1 VRRPQWPISV
11 ILSSITR
18 CREAAS
24 TRVAAPSARDQRI
37 IASPAAF
44 VPGTIPCRA
53 NPARPTVRH
62 SVGRRL
68 GSENGSRPKI
78 RHLASAAGTRR
89 LPRSGHSRPEWAEL
103 CCTEETGVPVPD
115 NVDLI
120 QSTDRRVRRRLEP
133 MSRNGFDLPRPPQRQ
148 RDERLSI
155 RGCRLINTARPESDR
170 EFL

>member
-68 GSENGSRPKI
+68 GSENGSRPKSGTSPELQVREGFRAAVI
-78 RHLASAAGTRR
+78 RAPNEPSYAAWKRLAFQYLTK
-89 LPRSGHSRPEWAEL
+89 
-103 CCTEETGVPVPD
+103 
-115 NVDLI
+115 
-120 QSTDRRVRRRLEP
+120 ST
-133 MSRNGFDLPRPPQRQ
+133 
-148 RDERLSI
+148 
-155 RGCRLINTARPESDR
+155 
-170 EFL
+170 